1 MIRRW
6 SYINSLNNFKW
17 TNGSMDYKY
26 LSFSLHKTTFK
37 DTTYYRRKIRYLSRL
52 ARRSWARRKH
62 LGNWVFYQ
70 NILNDWSQ
78 DYLFFRKYN
87 RFILNVQ
94 LFKNSFFVY
103 NLLIITKIGIA
114 NFIGSEKVMISS
126 LINRVS
132 RYYSRI
138 NPSFWTIPNNFRCM
152 SWLYVTTNL
161 ATEELKTQSPFATDP
176 VFTYYQTA
184 FFTQMPVIHSINWV
198 NTILNYFFQIIFNK
212 ICEIYKIT
220 VSLILHQIL

>member
-6 SYINSLNNFKW
+6 SHINSLNNFKW

-26 LSFSLHKTTFK
+26 LAFSLHKTTFK

-70 NILNDWSQ
+70 NVLNDWSQ

-87 RFILNVQ
+87 RYILNIQ

-103 NLLIITKIGIA
+103 NLLIFTKIGIS
-114 NFIGSEKVMISS
+114 NFIGSEKVIISS
-126 LINRVS
+126 LISRVS
-132 RYYSRI
+132 RYYSKI
-138 NPSFWTIPNNFRCM
+138 NPSFWTIPNNFRSM
-152 SWLYVTTNL
+152 SWLYVTTNFS
-161 ATEELKTQSPFATDP
+161 TEEIKVRSPFTSDP
-176 VFTYYQTA
+176 LLLYHQA
-184 FFTQMPVIHSINWV
+184 SFFTTMPGIETLHWL
-198 NTILNYFFQIIFNK
+198 NTILTYFFQLIFHK
-212 ICEIYKIT
+212 TCEIYKIT
-220 VSLILHQIL
+220 TLLFLSQVL